1 MNRTKPTKL
10 IASLRI
16 IIPLWITFI
25 LITSCVFF
33 IFVPSLK
40 KNIINQKREMI
51 RNLTDNNWSLI
62 SEYHQMVKQGELT
75 DEVAKS
81 TVIKRIRGLR
91 YGPEGKDY
99 FWINDMH
106 PIMLMHPYL
115 PDLEGK
121 DVSTITDPNGKHL
134 IVEFVKIVRKQGAGY
149 VDYMWQWQD
158 DSQKIVPKISYV
170 RGFEPWGWIIGTGI
184 YIEDVHDEISLI
196 MQDLLKVFTG
206 LLVIIIIISSYITWQ
221 TIKIEKRRGQ
231 AEKALSESEKRF
243 RNLAD
248 LTFEGILFHDK
259 GLAID
264 VNRSLATMFGYTK
277 KEMIGTNLIEL
288 LIPQEYHA
296 RINKNIIKNN
306 IKPYETYA
314 RKKDGTLFPI
324 EIESKNIKSENEKF
338 RATAIRDITE
348 RKQAKQDLLESESN
362 YRAIFENTGTASVI
376 IEKDMIISLANA
388 QFVDLSGYSREEIEG
403 KKSWVEFVVP
413 EDLETMKEQHK
424 IRRINESESL
434 KRYEFR
440 FIDKNKTIKHILLT
454 VDIVPGTA
462 KSVSSLLD
470 ITRRKEAEQALQ
482 KSQERFL
489 TVLNSIDATIYVA
502 DMETY
507 EIIFMNKYMIESFGG
522 DKTGKL
528 CWEIFRKEGKPCSH
542 CTNDNLLDENN
553 KPTGVHTWQGKNP
566 ITNKWYLNH
575 DRAIEWE
582 DGRLVKLQIATDI
595 TYLKNMEN
603 KLLQAHKM
611 ESIGTLAGGIAHD
624 FNNILFPILGHT
636 EMLLQEL
643 PEKDPS
649 RDTMKKIY
657 ASALRAKDLVK
668 QILTFSRQDINEFKL
683 IKIQPII
690 KEAIKFIR
698 SSIPSTISIQQDI
711 KEDCGLIKAD
721 PTQIHQIVMNL
732 ATNAYHAMEETGGK
746 MNVTLKKID
755 IREQNDDHGL
765 IASEAAPGIYAMLT
779 ISDTGIG
786 IDKDIY
792 EKIFDPFFTTK
803 KQGKGTGLGLSV
815 VHGIVKSMGGTI
827 QIKSELN
834 QGTKFHIYLPI
845 AKESSMEQKTQ
856 IKKPI
861 QKGNEHILL
870 VDDEEDIIIMERQ
883 MLERFG
889 YQVSS
894 YCSSIEALEAFQA
907 APDKFD
913 IIITDM
919 AMPNMSGDKLAA
931 ELTKTRPDIPILL
944 CTGYSGIISEEKA
957 ASLGIKG
964 FLMKPVIMKD
974 LTGKI
979 REVLDKKN

>member
-1 MNRTKPTKL
+1 
-10 IASLRI
+10 
-16 IIPLWITFI
+16 
-25 LITSCVFF
+25 
-33 IFVPSLK
+33 
-40 KNIINQKREMI
+40 
-51 RNLTDNNWSLI
+51 
-62 SEYHQMVKQGELT
+62 
-75 DEVAKS
+75 
-81 TVIKRIRGLR
+81 
-91 YGPEGKDY
+91 
-99 FWINDMH
+99 
-106 PIMLMHPYL
+106 
-115 PDLEGK
+115 
-121 DVSTITDPNGKHL
+121 
-134 IVEFVKIVRKQGAGY
+134 
-149 VDYMWQWQD
+149 
-158 DSQKIVPKISYV
+158 
-170 RGFEPWGWIIGTGI
+170 
-184 YIEDVHDEISLI
+184 
-196 MQDLLKVFTG
+196 
-206 LLVIIIIISSYITWQ
+206 
-221 TIKIEKRRGQ
+221 
-231 AEKALSESEKRF
+231 
-243 RNLAD
+243 
-248 LTFEGILFHDK
+248 
-259 GLAID
+259 
-264 VNRSLATMFGYTK
+264 
-277 KEMIGTNLIEL
+277 
-288 LIPQEYHA
+288 
-296 RINKNIIKNN
+296 
-306 IKPYETYA
+306 
-314 RKKDGTLFPI
+314 
-324 EIESKNIKSENEKF
+324 
-338 RATAIRDITE
+338 
-348 RKQAKQDLLESESN
+348 
-362 YRAIFENTGTASVI
+362 
-376 IEKDMIISLANA
+376 
-388 QFVDLSGYSREEIEG
+388 
-403 KKSWVEFVVP
+403 
-413 EDLETMKEQHK
+413 
-424 IRRINESESL
+424 
-434 KRYEFR
+434 
-440 FIDKNKTIKHILLT
+440 
-454 VDIVPGTA
+454 
-462 KSVSSLLD
+462 
-470 ITRRKEAEQALQ
+470 
-482 KSQERFL
+482 
-489 TVLNSIDATIYVA
+489 
-502 DMETY
+502 
-507 EIIFMNKYMIESFGG
+507 
-522 DKTGKL
+522 
-528 CWEIFRKEGKPCSH
+528 
-542 CTNDNLLDENN
+542 
-553 KPTGVHTWQGKNP
+553 
-566 ITNKWYLNH
+566 
-575 DRAIEWE
+575 
-582 DGRLVKLQIATDI
+582 
-595 TYLKNMEN
+595 
-603 KLLQAHKM
+603 
-611 ESIGTLAGGIAHD
+611 HD